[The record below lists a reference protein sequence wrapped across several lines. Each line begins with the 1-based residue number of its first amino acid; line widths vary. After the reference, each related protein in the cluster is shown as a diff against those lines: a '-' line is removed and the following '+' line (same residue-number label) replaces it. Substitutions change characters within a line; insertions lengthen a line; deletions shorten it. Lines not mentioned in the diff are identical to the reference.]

1 MDLSEQIRLYVE
13 TEKLSFAETARR
25 LGEGFTRHKVKNI
38 YRKLRPYPRVSE
50 GAVANE
56 TQTPFPTVEKIR
68 ERRATNSELIEL
80 KKLATKRAV
89 IEELKE
95 AISASQ
101 VARWNVPALLR
112 PSQEK
117 RQDRVGILLLSDIHL
132 GQQTPARL
140 TSGYEYSPAITERQ
154 FDSLFQQV
162 LRESLENRWAKLIIL
177 DLGDTVDGDDM
188 RASQHRLVGPVVVEQ
203 VTMYARLLSQLVT
216 SLLLY
221 IPMIHIERVP
231 GNHARTSQRP
241 GLAGL
246 AEIDPMDSY
255 DWLGGEF
262 ARESLREAIEKKRV
276 SIVNHDTFYST
287 LEVFGYRVLFEHG
300 SSLRG
305 AGGSIGVPLAGLH
318 RSLLGYRELE
328 GEIDLYCL
336 GHFHQPYAFNLFYNT
351 TVVGN
356 GAFPATSPFV
366 MTTRKSAMRPSQAL
380 ISLEKGRGVISI
392 QQLWLDTPRTIRK
405 VC

>member
-1 MDLSEQIRLYVE
+1 LLLHQRL
-13 TEKLSFAETARR
+13 
-25 LGEGFTRHKVKNI
+25 
-38 YRKLRPYPRVSE
+38 
-50 GAVANE
+50 NE
-56 TQTPFPTVEKIR
+56 AQTPFPTVEQIR
-68 ERRATNSELIEL
+68 ERRAANSELLEL
-80 KKLATKRAV
+80 KRLATKRAV
-89 IEELKE
+89 LEELKE
-95 AISASQ
+95 ALTSSD
-101 VARWNVPALLR
+101 VATWNVPALLR
-112 PSQEK
+112 PSQE
-117 RQDRVGILLLSDIHL
+117 RRLDRVGLLLLSDIHL

-140 TSGYEYSPAITERQ
+140 TSGYEYSPAITARQ

-162 LRESLENRWAKLIIL
+162 LQEALANRWARLIIL

-203 VTMYARLLSQLVT
+203 VTMYARLLSPFVT
-216 SLLLY
+216 SLLPS

-255 DWLGGEF
+255 DWLGGES

-300 SSLRG
+300 SSLHG

-336 GHFHQPYAFNLFYNT
+336 GHFHQPYAFNAFYNI

-366 MTTRKSAMRPSQAL
+366 MTMRKSAMRPSQAR
-380 ISLEKGRGVISI
+380 ISLEKRRGVTVV
-392 QQLWLDTPRTIRK
+392 QQLWLDTPRTVRN